1 MENGLNSTQTRL
13 DEWSGSDT
21 LLGTRMH
28 RLPGEPLRGK
38 NAQGSVMTAV
48 TLFLEARAE
57 NADGY
62 DDVAQRIPDRV
73 EVGKRLLPADGAPL

>member
-1 MENGLNSTQTRL
+1 M
-13 DEWSGSDT
+13 
-21 LLGTRMH
+21 LGTLMH

-38 NAQGSVMTAV
+38 NSQSSVMTAV

-62 DDVAQRIPDRV
+62 DDVAQRIV
-73 EVGKRLLPADGAPL
+73 SDGGSRP